1 MPDLTLVVVLLG
13 LVPFALLA
21 TTSFAKLSIVLGL
34 LRNALGPSD
43 VPPGSV
49 VLVLAALLTG
59 YVMLPVARDVATA
72 AAPALTRVSPD
83 APWSLKGENTKAL
96 YSALTAGAQPLR
108 DFLDRNSGQSE
119 RSTFLSLLRQ
129 RTPEPQQAAL
139 SEHDFAVVL
148 PAFFVTELKEALQL
162 GFLLLLPFFVLDL
175 VIASLLSAL
184 GMYGLPAAGVSLPF
198 KLLLFVSVDGFRTLV
213 EALVTGYR

>member
-13 LVPFALLA
+13 VLPFVLLA
-21 TTSFAKLSIVLGL
+21 TTSLAKLSIVLGL

-49 VLVLAALLTG
+49 VLVLAAMLTG

-83 APWSLKGENTKAL
+83 APWSWKGENAKAL
-96 YSALTAGAQPLR
+96 TGALQAGAEPLR
-108 DFLDRNSGQSE
+108 GFLERNSAAAE
-119 RSTFLSLLRQ
+119 RGTFLSLLRQ
-129 RTPEPQQAAL
+129 RTPQAQQSEL

-162 GFLLLLPFFVLDL
+162 GFMLLLPFFVLDL

-184 GMYGLPAAGVSLPF
+184 GLYGLPAASVALPF
-198 KLLLFVSVDGFRTLV
+198 KLLLFVSVDGFRTLIQ
-213 EALVTGYR
+213 ALVTGYQ

>member
-1 MPDLTLVVVLLG
+1 VPDLTLVVVLLG
-13 LVPFALLA
+13 FVPFALLA
-21 TTSFAKLSIVLGL
+21 TTSFAKLSIVLSL

-59 YVMLPVARDVATA
+59 YVMLPVAREVASA
-72 AAPALTRVSPD
+72 SAPALARVEPN
-83 APWSLKGENTKAL
+83 APWSLRADNVR
-96 YSALTAGAQPLR
+96 ALTGALEAGKEPLR
-108 DFLDRNSGQSE
+108 AFLDRNSGGGE
-119 RSTFLSLLRQ
+119 RGTFLGLLRQ
-129 RTPEPQQAAL
+129 RTPEAQQGAL

-175 VIASLLSAL
+175 VIASLLAAL
-184 GMYGLPAAGVSLPF
+184 GMQGLPASSVALPF

>member
-1 MPDLTLVVVLLG
+1 VPDLTLLVVLLG
-13 LVPFALLA
+13 FVPFALLA

-43 VPPGSV
+43 VPPGAV

-59 YVMLPVARDVATA
+59 YVMLPVAREVASA
-72 AAPALTRVSPD
+72 SAPALARVDPGS
-83 APWSLKGENTKAL
+83 AWSWRSSNVQAL
-96 YSALTAGAQPLR
+96 TSALQAGKEPLR
-108 DFLDRNSGQSE
+108 AFLERNSGAAE
-119 RSTFLSLLRQ
+119 RGTFLSLLQ
-129 RTPEPQQAAL
+129 KRTPEAQQAEL
-139 SEHDFAVVL
+139 SERDFAVVL

-175 VIASLLSAL
+175 VIASLLAAL
-184 GMYGLPAAGVSLPF
+184 GMQGLPANSVALPF
-198 KLLLFVSVDGFRTLV
+198 KLLLFVSVDGFRTLI